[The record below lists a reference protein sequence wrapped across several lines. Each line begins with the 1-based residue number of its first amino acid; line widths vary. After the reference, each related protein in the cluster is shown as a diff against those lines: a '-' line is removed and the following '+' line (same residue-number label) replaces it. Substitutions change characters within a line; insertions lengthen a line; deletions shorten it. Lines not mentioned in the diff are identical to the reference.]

1 MEIFTL
7 LEELED
13 LLEKS
18 KGLPFTHK
26 SLVDKEEILEI
37 IKEIRLK
44 LPDELKQAKW
54 IKKKDKEF

>member
-26 SLVDKEEILEI
+26 SLVDKEYIASSI
-37 IKEIRLK
+37 
-44 LPDELKQAKW
+44 ATCG
-54 IKKKDKEF
+54 

>member
-37 IKEIRLK
+37 IKEIRRINRNCLRYF
-44 LPDELKQAKW
+44 
-54 IKKKDKEF
+54 IKISS